1 MDLQYYIDLFKE
13 NGYIMELRKHI
24 GHTPIMGTA
33 GGVIIENDRNEILL
47 QKRRDNNCWGI
58 IGGAMEIGES
68 IQETVMR
75 EAYEEAG
82 IKVCNLELFGIY
94 TGKDRF
100 ITYPNGDI
108 CYVTSIVFKTKV
120 YEGKIIN
127 QESEVVEHRFF
138 NRKNIPNE
146 INAFDKVY
154 INDWLKNNETIVVR

>member
-1 MDLQYYIDLFKE
+1 MDLQYYIDLYKE

-24 GHTPIMGTA
+24 GHAPIMCTA

-58 IGGAMEIGES
+58 IGGVMELGES
-68 IQETVMR
+68 IQETVIR
-75 EAYEEAG
+75 EAFEEAG

-94 TGKDRF
+94 TGRDRT

-120 YEGKIIN
+120 YEGELIN

-138 NRKNIPNE
+138 DRTNIPNQ
-146 INAFDKVY
+146 INEFDKVY
-154 INDWLKNNETIVVR
+154 INDWMKNDRTVVIR

>member
-1 MDLQYYIDLFKE
+1 MDLQYYIDLYKE

-24 GHTPIMGTA
+24 GHAPIMCTA
-33 GGVIIENDRNEILL
+33 GGVIIENDKNEILL
-47 QKRRDNNCWGI
+47 QKRRDNSCWGI

-82 IKVCNLELFGIY
+82 IMVYDLELFGIY
-94 TGKDRF
+94 TGEDRF

-120 YEGKIIN
+120 YEGEIIN
-127 QESEVVEHRFF
+127 QESEVLEHRFF
-138 NRKNIPNE
+138 NRTNIPGE

-154 INDWLKNNETIVVR
+154 LDDWMKSNKAIVIR